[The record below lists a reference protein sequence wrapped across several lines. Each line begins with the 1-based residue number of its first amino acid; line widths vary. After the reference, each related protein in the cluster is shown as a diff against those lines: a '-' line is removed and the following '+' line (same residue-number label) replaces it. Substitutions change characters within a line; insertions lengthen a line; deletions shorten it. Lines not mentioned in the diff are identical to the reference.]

1 MPEHTLKISWKKTM
15 SDKKFDEDISLLYQQ
30 RKQEIT
36 APEVNLSKAKAVKT
50 KRYSALQIIGIFFFG
65 GAASFGI
72 LAFMNHLIEQKVT
85 EAESEP
91 KTLIRLVELTE
102 ASEDIVIIKPALAGA
117 KKPSRIPLRREHP
130 ELLDKQTI
138 ATNLAVDLPF
148 DDVNIIPS
156 KSPVQP
162 ILSLVPLNQ
171 ELAASSTE
179 QELQAIVRVKPK
191 YPMWAERDNIE
202 GWVQLAF
209 DINETGKVENVS
221 VIDSEPKR
229 IFNKAAR
236 KALLK
241 WKYQVVLM
249 DGKPLVHKNRS
260 IQLNFKMEFEK
271 DD

>member
-1 MPEHTLKISWKKTM
+1 M
-15 SDKKFDEDISLLYQQ
+15 SDKNFDKKISLLYQQ
-30 RKQEIT
+30 RKHEIQ

-50 KRYSALQIIGIFFFG
+50 KRYNALQIIGIFFFG

-91 KTLIRLVELTE
+91 KTLIRVVELTE
-102 ASEDIVIIKPALAGA
+102 ASEDIVIIKPVLAGA
-117 KKPSRIPLRREHP
+117 KKPSIISLRHEQH
-130 ELLDKQTI
+130 ELLDKQTVE
-138 ATNLAVDLPF
+138 TNLAVGLPF
-148 DDVNIIPS
+148 DNVNIIPS

-162 ILSLVPLNQ
+162 KLSLVPLYQ
-171 ELAASSTE
+171 ELAESSTDH
-179 QELQAIVRVKPK
+179 ELQAIVRVKPK
-191 YPMWAERDNIE
+191 YPIWAERDNIE

-241 WKYQVVLM
+241 WKYQVVLV

-260 IQLNFKMEFEK
+260 IQLNFKMESEK
-271 DD
+271 ND

>member
-1 MPEHTLKISWKKTM
+1 M
-15 SDKKFDEDISLLYQQ
+15 SDKNFDKDISLLYQQ
-30 RKQEIT
+30 RKQEIK
-36 APEVNLSKAKAVKT
+36 APEVNLSKVKPVKT
-50 KRYSALQIIGIFFFG
+50 KRYNALQIIGIFFFG

-72 LAFMNHLIEQKVT
+72 LAFMNHLIEQKVI
-85 EAESEP
+85 EAESAP
-91 KTLIRLVELTE
+91 KMQIRLVELTE
-102 ASEDIVIIKPALAGA
+102 PSENIVIIKPALGGV
-117 KKPSRIPLRREHP
+117 KKPSIIPLHREQH

-138 ATNLAVDLPF
+138 ATNLAVGFPF
-148 DDVNIIPS
+148 DDVNNMPS
-156 KSPVQP
+156 ESSVQP
-162 ILSLVPLNQ
+162 TLSLVPLYQ
-171 ELAASSTE
+171 ELATSSTNH
-179 QELQAIVRVKPK
+179 ELQAIVRVKPK

-209 DINETGKVENVS
+209 DVNETGKVENVS

-241 WKYQVVLM
+241 WKYQVILV

-271 DD
+271 ED

>member
-1 MPEHTLKISWKKTM
+1 M
-15 SDKKFDEDISLLYQQ
+15 SDKNFDKEISLLYQQ
-30 RKQEIT
+30 RKQEIN
-36 APEVNLSKAKAVKT
+36 APEVYLSEVKVIKT
-50 KRYSALQIIGIFFFG
+50 KRYNALQIIAIFFFG

-72 LAFMNHLIEQKVT
+72 LAFMNHLIEQKVA
-85 EAESEP
+85 EALIEP
-91 KTLIRLVELTE
+91 KMLIRVVELTE
-102 ASEDIVIIKPALAGA
+102 PSEDIIIIKPALAGA
-117 KKPSRIPLRREHP
+117 KKPSKIPLRREQH

-138 ATNLAVDLPF
+138 ATDLAVGLPF

-156 KSPVQP
+156 GSTAQP
-162 ILSLVPLNQ
+162 ILSLVPLYQ
-171 ELAASSTE
+171 ELAASSTTDE
-179 QELQAIVRVKPK
+179 VQVVFRAKAVYPRQAR
-191 YPMWAERDNIE
+191 RDNIE

-221 VIDSEPKR
+221 VIASEPKR

-241 WKYQVVLM
+241 WKYQVLLV

-271 DD
+271 ND